1 MASSSQTSLLPT
13 TWCNVNRRLPSTVRP
28 SYLCSRELLCVPVL
42 ALALSCSPFSDP
54 KPVADLISQFD
65 TARKQPSEGVFD
77 VGDVTIGGIT
87 RRAIIARGPT
97 RLTTHVTVPKHA
109 ELRTS
114 IALEPGTWDRG
125 GDGVLFLI
133 GVFDGSSFH
142 TRASLTLNPQ
152 ADPDDRGWRDVSV
165 DLEEFAGLTISIMLN
180 TRAGATESATPD
192 NDVAVWGAP
201 VVLAR

>member
-1 MASSSQTSLLPT
+1 LT
-13 TWCNVNRRLPSTVRP
+13 STVSLP
-28 SYLCSRELLCVPVL
+28 YLSRRELLCVPVL
-42 ALALSCSPFSDP
+42 ALSLGCSSLSEP
-54 KPVADLISQFD
+54 KPVADLIGQFA
-65 TARKQPSEGVFD
+65 TARKQPADSVFHVD
-77 VGDVTIGGIT
+77 DVTIGGIT

-114 IALEPGTWDRG
+114 IALEPGTWNRG

-133 GVFDGSSFH
+133 GVFDGSSFQ
-142 TRASLTLNPQ
+142 TRATLTLNPQ

-180 TRAGATESATPD
+180 TRAGANEGATAD
-192 NDVAVWGAP
+192 HDVAVWGTP
-201 VVLAR
+201 VVVAR